1 MPLTFEEEFRLNGSL
16 SEESILEML
25 DLIYDLGKK
34 VVDLENDLEVL
45 QCEFDDLKY
54 EEN

>member
-16 SEESILEML
+16 SEESVREML

-34 VVDLENDLEVL
+34 VVELENELEVL
-45 QCEFDDLKY
+45 QCDFDDLKY
-54 EEN
+54 KEN